1 MTVRTGWRELAYRT
15 LLVST
20 VTLSVATVPLSGVL
34 LAKTV
39 VVYGEVTREADALRA
54 DAEAFRAELAPQL
67 AAAKA
72 ERRESCERLARE
84 KQGALTCTGEWIDG

>member
-1 MTVRTGWRELAYRT
+1 M
-15 LLVST
+15 
-20 VTLSVATVPLSGVL
+20 ATVPLSGVL

-39 VVYGEVTREADALRA
+39 VVYGEVTREADALRT

-67 AAAKA
+67 AAARA

-84 KQGALTCTGEWIDG
+84 TRGVMVCTDEWVNG